1 MPKKGDQI
9 AVLFTQYGTIKI
21 KFFPDKAPE
30 MVKNFTTLAQDGKY
44 DGTIF
49 HRVIPDFMIQGGDF
63 TKFNGTGGYSYK
75 GPGTTI
81 DDEINPDLHHIRG
94 AVSMANAGP
103 NTNGSQFFIVQ
114 AEKGALFLDGNYS
127 IFGQVFEGMEAVDEI
142 AATPTGANDRPVMDM
157 KVERV
162 EIMEYE
168 PSAN

>member
-1 MPKKGDQI
+1 
-9 AVLFTQYGTIKI
+9 
-21 KFFPDKAPE
+21 
-30 MVKNFTTLAQDGKY
+30 
-44 DGTIF
+44 
-49 HRVIPDFMIQGGDF
+49 
-63 TKFNGTGGYSYK
+63 
-75 GPGTTI
+75 
-81 DDEINPDLHHIRG
+81 
-94 AVSMANAGP
+94 MANAGP